1 MDLPSVAPEIL
12 RVLCGLWFVPHLIG
26 KATHYGKAAGT
37 FEAAG
42 FHPGRAFVGATIA
55 LELAALIGLVFGVYP
70 RLAALCAVAVLLGA
84 GYAVV
89 RINGWNW
96 RWQKLGPE
104 YPIFW
109 AVACL
114 LTTL

>member
-1 MDLPSVAPEIL
+1 MDLSWAAPDVL
-12 RVLCGLWFVPHLIG
+12 RVLCGLWFIPHLIG
-26 KATHYGKAAGT
+26 KATHYARAAGT

-42 FHPGRAFVGATIA
+42 FRPGRVFVGATIA
-55 LELAALIGLVFGVYP
+55 LELAAGIGLVFGVYP

-109 AVACL
+109 AIACL
-114 LTTL
+114 LTTV

>member
-1 MDLPSVAPEIL
+1 VA
-12 RVLCGLWFVPHLIG
+12 GL
-26 KATHYGKAAGT
+26 
-37 FEAAG
+37 
-42 FHPGRAFVGATIA
+42 
-55 LELAALIGLVFGVYP
+55 GLVFGVYP
-70 RLAALCAVAVLLGA
+70 RLAAICAVAVLLGA

-109 AVACL
+109 ALACL
-114 LTTL
+114 LTTV